1 MSAVPDA
8 RRLSARDLE
17 PILEVAAKLAAP
29 FDLTRMLTEVTDAAR
44 NVLEAERCTVWLYD
58 READELV
65 LRLAS
70 DLKHLRIPANKG
82 IAGSCARSRRI
93 INVPDCYADSRF
105 DRSIDAKSGFRTRCM
120 LALPL
125 VDHDDQLVGVM
136 QVLNKQGAVFDEYD
150 ERLAA
155 ALAAQ
160 CAVALQRA
168 RMTEALIESEKMRQQ
183 LEMARVVQ
191 MSSLPSKMPEVP
203 GYELMDDTPRGADRW
218 RHLRPHEGRG
228 ARARRAWRCDRPR
241 HRPRALGHADAGDAA
256 HGLPPRRRSRARLR
270 RGEQPP
276 RRGDARATAS
286 SPRSSACWIRR
297 RIDPLS

>member
-29 FDLTRMLTEVTDAAR
+29 FDLTRMLTEVTDAAK

-58 READELV
+58 RESDELV

-70 DLKHLRIPANKG
+70 DLAHLRIPADKG

-105 DRSIDAKSGFRTRCM
+105 DRSIDTKSGFRTRCM

-125 VDHDDQLVGVM
+125 VDHDDHLVGVM
-136 QVLNKQGAVFDEYD
+136 QVLNKRSAVFDDYD
-150 ERLAA
+150 EHLAA

-168 RMTEALIESEKMRQQ
+168 RMTEALIESERMRQE

-191 MSSLPSKMPEVP
+191 MSSLPSTMPGIA
-203 GYELMDDTPRGADRW
+203 GYELYGVARPAEQTGGDTFDLTRVGER
-218 RHLRPHEGRG
+218 L
-228 ARARRAWRCDRPR
+228 
-241 HRPRALGHADAGDAA
+241 LVVLADATG
-256 HGLPPRRRSRARLR
+256 HG
-270 RGEQPP
+270 
-276 RRGDARATAS
+276 
-286 SPRSSACWIRR
+286 
-297 RIDPLS
+297 